1 MTTTQI
7 IADAIIQIAENNDD
21 YGRFYTDYCGYTFFL
36 YYDLE
41 EELEIDQIIYEYSTG
56 RTAVLEKDPDWFDRE
71 LFLEVVG
78 KVVKKRLE
86 EISEERSRIEE
97 AEIERDRKESEESD
111 REEEERERQERDSAD
126 WEDTKRSLNDTFGLY

>member
-21 YGRFYTDYCGYTFFL
+21 YGRFYTDYDGYTFFL
-36 YYDLE
+36 YYDFE

-97 AEIERDRKESEESD
+97 AEIEARAIEKTNDYLRSCG
-111 REEEERERQERDSAD
+111 
-126 WEDTKRSLNDTFGLY
+126 DTTSKYL

>member
-7 IADAIIQIAENNDD
+7 IADAVIQIAENDDD
-21 YGRFYTDYCGYTFFL
+21 YGRFYTEYGGYTFFL

-86 EISEERSRIEE
+86 EISEEKSRIEE
-97 AEIERDRKESEESD
+97 AEIEARAIEKTNDYLRSCG
-111 REEEERERQERDSAD
+111 
-126 WEDTKRSLNDTFGLY
+126 DTTSKCL

>member
-21 YGRFYTDYCGYTFFL
+21 YGRFYTDYYGYTFFL
-36 YYDLE
+36 YYDFE

-97 AEIERDRKESEESD
+97 AEIEARAIEKTNDYLRSCG
-111 REEEERERQERDSAD
+111 
-126 WEDTKRSLNDTFGLY
+126 DTTSKCL